1 LFRKLGDSQITIVE
15 SPTSVSPSECV
26 SENEIFVH
34 HLTETQVKKQFSG
47 GTPNPHALP
56 TKFYQEFHKCTVPL
70 FCVNFWNN
78 RSTNE
83 TEGSQE

>member
-56 TKFYQEFHKCTVPL
+56 TKFYQVSWVIRLTWWLCSKNSINARYLYFV
-70 FCVNFWNN
+70 
-78 RSTNE
+78 
-83 TEGSQE
+83 